1 MEFLVKIKIRYKKE
15 LKPNPTLNPTII
27 LSKTKGEEK
36 LDILP
41 LMSVLLQIRCLLLS
55 YITEIL
61 GSLFTNMA
69 SVPRDEMFEP

>member
-1 MEFLVKIKIRYKKE
+1 MEFLDKIKIRYKKE

-27 LSKTKGEEK
+27 LSKTKVEEK

-55 YITEIL
+55 CITEIP
-61 GSLFTNMA
+61 GNLFTNMV
-69 SVPRDEMFEP
+69 SVPRNEMFQT